1 MPRKI
6 ERLQWRNVSKKY
18 LRKIILAR
26 MCSSTGKCCSFGGAS
41 TFQNHRD
48 WLMIAKTKII
58 CRQCSFYLVKNQK
71 HLNCADRRD
80 LMLCE
85 REELLF
91 KGVPTP
97 FSHQNKEIFAQE
109 KLHRMAQHTNFF
121 DKMVKWVAHDTIGA
135 LLPIRMTNFSNTKW
149 EHNRNNKRKIW
160 NKKLCCHKWTYC
172 LLLFGNLKYT
182 CCILFGWNFFV

>member
-1 MPRKI
+1 MRF
-6 ERLQWRNVSKKY
+6 LS
-18 LRKIILAR
+18 
-26 MCSSTGKCCSFGGAS
+26 GG
-41 TFQNHRD
+41 R
-48 WLMIAKTKII
+48 I
-58 CRQCSFYLVKNQK
+58 KNQK
-71 HLNCADRRD
+71 RLNCADRRD

-91 KGVPTP
+91 KVGANTILPP
-97 FSHQNKEIFAQE
+97 KQRNICPRKAPQ
-109 KLHRMAQHTNFF
+109 KAQHTNFF

-182 CCILFGWNFFV
+182 CCILFGWNFFLCNLRWTKQLLTTMRDSCTCIEGGGYDFGYSL

>member
-1 MPRKI
+1 MKCHLHLFVPHHLKYHRGVELCIIFNLKYSIVTPFRITSITFKSENCWNQCEWNTIDCHVNMPRKI

-26 MCSSTGKCCSFGGAS
+26 MCSSTGKCCSFRGAS

-58 CRQCSFYLVKNQK
+58 CRQCGFYLVKNQK
-71 HLNCADRRD
+71 RLNCADRRD

-91 KGVPTP
+91 KVGANTILPPKQRNICPRKAPQNGPTYQ
-97 FSHQNKEIFAQE
+97 F
-109 KLHRMAQHTNFF
+109 L
-121 DKMVKWVAHDTIGA
+121 W
-135 LLPIRMTNFSNTKW
+135 
-149 EHNRNNKRKIW
+149 
-160 NKKLCCHKWTYC
+160 
-172 LLLFGNLKYT
+172 
-182 CCILFGWNFFV
+182 